1 MNKTSLIVTAVAALG
16 FSAVAALAYSPAP
29 ANGQATALSSASSAA
44 PAGVV
49 LAQNSDQSAG
59 SDNSGSGTDQPAPST
74 QGDDQK

>member
-1 MNKTSLIVTAVAALG
+1 MNKTPLIVTAVAALG

-29 ANGQATALSSASSAA
+29 VNGQATTLSSASAA

-59 SDNSGSGTDQPAPST
+59 SDNSGGGTDQSAPST